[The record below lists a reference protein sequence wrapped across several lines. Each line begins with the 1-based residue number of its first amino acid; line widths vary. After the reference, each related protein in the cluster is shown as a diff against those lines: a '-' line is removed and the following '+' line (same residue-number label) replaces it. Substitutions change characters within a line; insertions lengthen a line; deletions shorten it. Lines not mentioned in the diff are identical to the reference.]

1 MSWQFDYGHT
11 YIGFTGRHLMVA
23 TVRGEFEK
31 FSGTVEFDE
40 HDVTR
45 AKTEIQIEAASVN
58 THNAQ
63 RDEHFR
69 STDFFDVERYPYI
82 TFKSKRVIL
91 QDVHHGQLIGDLTIR
106 DVTKEI
112 VLDAEYSGVSQSPW
126 NTYSAGFSLRAKVN
140 RKDWGLNWNAA
151 LAGGGLVASDEI
163 ALMIDLELT
172 KPVEV
177 VASAQADGVS
187 A

>member
-31 FSGTVEFDE
+31 FSGMVAFDE
-40 HDVTR
+40 EDVTH
-45 AKTEIQIEAASVN
+45 AQTEIRIEAASVN
-58 THNAQ
+58 TRNAQ

-69 STDFFDVERYPYI
+69 SADFFDVEHYPYI
-82 TFKSKRVIL
+82 TFKSKHVIL
-91 QDVHHGQLIGDLTIR
+91 RDAHYGQLIGDLTIR
-106 DVTKEI
+106 NITKEV
-112 VLDAEYSGVSQSPW
+112 VLEVEYSGVSQSPW
-126 NTYSAGFSLRAKVN
+126 NTYSAGFSLQGKIN
-140 RKDWGLNWNAA
+140 RKDWGLNWNAV

-163 ALMIDLELT
+163 ALTIDLELT
-172 KPVEV
+172 KPVEAV
-177 VASAQADGVS
+177 TPVQADGVS